1 MTDDERAAVSDAGG
15 ADARGA
21 PLTGEPRQV
30 GHPGPE
36 AAAGPAT
43 EPKKE
48 HKGSF
53 LRELPILII
62 VAILLALLIKS
73 FLIQAFF
80 IPSGSM
86 ERTLLIGDRVLVNKI
101 VYRVRDIHRGDIV
114 VFNGL
119 NSFTAEVS
127 VPPPANGAQRVLRSA
142 ASAFGVG
149 QPGEKDFIK
158 RVIAVPGDTV
168 ACCTDGHVT
177 VSTKGGPARVLNEPY
192 LYQDDPQKF
201 GPVSV
206 PAGRLWVMGDHRSM
220 SADSRSHVG
229 EPGNGTV
236 PADKVIGRAFV
247 IVWPPSRGS
256 VLHPKDPARAAALG
270 GTGSDGATTS
280 TAAMLVAP
288 YALGLA
294 GALPLVGV
302 GRLVRRRRGSWRN
315 GRRA

>member
-1 MTDDERAAVSDAGG
+1 MTDDERPAVSAG
-15 ADARGA
+15 R
-21 PLTGEPRQV
+21 TGD
-30 GHPGPE
+30 E
-36 AAAGPAT
+36 AATGTTAPGST
-43 EPKKE
+43 TRPKASKE

-62 VAILLALLIKS
+62 VAVVLALLIKS

-86 ERTLLIGDRVLVNKI
+86 ERTLLIGDRVLVNKV

-127 VPPPANGAQRVLRSA
+127 VPQPTNGVQRVLRSV
-142 ASAFGVG
+142 ASAIGVG

-177 VSTKGGPARVLNEPY
+177 VSTGGGPARQLNEPY
-192 LYQDDPQKF
+192 IYQDDPQKF
-201 GPVSV
+201 GPVTV
-206 PAGRLWVMGDHRSM
+206 PPGRLWVMGDHRSM

-229 EPGNGTV
+229 DPGNGTV
-236 PADKVIGRAFV
+236 PANKVIGRAFV
-247 IVWPPSRGS
+247 IVWPASRGT
-256 VLHPKDPARAAALG
+256 VLHPKDPARAVALG
-270 GTGSDGATTS
+270 GHGDGDGGSDATSTTS
-280 TAAMLVAP
+280 TAAMLMAP

-294 GALPLVGV
+294 GAVPVVGI
-302 GRLVRRRRGSWRN
+302 GRRLRGRSGPRRRR
-315 GRRA
+315 RRA